1 MYCYRPQQ
9 YQKIRSAEPG
19 SRIFGKAGVESVV
32 FDRVEQNPLT
42 TTAMEAAAFIRQEK
56 CDTVIG
62 LGGGSIMDCAKA
74 AAFLSVN
81 DGDINDY
88 IFGRRKSSLAL
99 PIILSR
105 RPAGPE
111 ARVTVLRC

>member
-1 MYCYRPQQ
+1 MGRKRFC
-9 YQKIRSAEPG
+9 IRFLWTFQEARLLGFREKAE
-19 SRIFGKAGVESVV
+19 VESVV

-74 AAFLSVN
+74 AAF
-81 DGDINDY
+81 
-88 IFGRRKSSLAL
+88 
-99 PIILSR
+99 
-105 RPAGPE
+105 
-111 ARVTVLRC
+111 